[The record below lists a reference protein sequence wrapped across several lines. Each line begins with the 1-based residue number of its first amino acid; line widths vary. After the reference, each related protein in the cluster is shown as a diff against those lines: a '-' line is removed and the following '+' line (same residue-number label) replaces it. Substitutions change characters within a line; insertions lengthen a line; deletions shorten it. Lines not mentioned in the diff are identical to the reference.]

1 MIDKEKVKNGIINM
15 LKVNMGLK
23 DGEKLLIVTDFPA
36 EKDWLERDS
45 AALTDFVTRSI
56 LARMVY
62 EIAKEE
68 FPNCTIDFHVYP
80 ATGRHGAE
88 PPEET
93 AKKLKEYDVVIAI
106 TTFSITHTKARKE
119 ATDAGVRIAS
129 MPMFL
134 PEMFYPEG
142 PMGADYTKISEET
155 EKIAKLLTEAKE
167 AVIKSPGG
175 TDIKLSLEGREAH
188 ADTGLLTKKGA
199 VGNLPAGEAYIAPL
213 EGTAEGKVVVEA
225 GWFPGLEENMTLV
238 FKNGEVT
245 EVIGGGKVGD
255 KFRDLLRPGVDE
267 EPYKS
272 RRNLAELGIGTNPNA
287 KRPDNVLEAE
297 KIKGTVHIAIG
308 DNSTF
313 GGKVSTDLHQDF
325 IIPKPTLYLDGKLV
339 MKDGEFV
346 V

>member
-1 MIDKEKVKNGIINM
+1 M
-15 LKVNMGLK
+15 
-23 DGEKLLIVTDFPA
+23 
-36 EKDWLERDS
+36 
-45 AALTDFVTRSI
+45 
-56 LARMVY
+56 
-62 EIAKEE
+62 
-68 FPNCTIDFHVYP
+68 
-80 ATGRHGAE
+80 
-88 PPEET
+88 
-93 AKKLKEYDVVIAI
+93 
-106 TTFSITHTKARKE
+106 
-119 ATDAGVRIAS
+119 
-129 MPMFL
+129 
-134 PEMFYPEG
+134 
-142 PMGADYTKISEET
+142 
-155 EKIAKLLTEAKE
+155 
-167 AVIKSPGG
+167 
-175 TDIKLSLEGREAH
+175 
-188 ADTGLLTKKGA
+188 
-199 VGNLPAGEAYIAPL
+199 
-213 EGTAEGKVVVEA
+213 EA

-325 IIPKPTLYLDGKLV
+325 IIPKPTLYLDGKLI